1 MNPDRELLPLLLEFQ
16 KTETT
21 EHAIYSAL
29 ADRVRGPNGDILR
42 RIGEDEKR
50 HAEIWGKHTGV
61 TVTPSW
67 WKVRLFLLLAAIL
80 GVTFAIKLLERGE
93 EKAEKNYGRIAPHV
107 PEANL
112 ILLEETEHEASL
124 TALIDEE
131 RLQYMSSMI
140 LGLSDALV
148 ELTGAL
154 AGFTFALENGRIVA
168 LAGIITGVAA
178 ALSMSASEYLAQKTD
193 DGEKKPLK
201 AAFYT
206 GTAYLFTVFVL
217 VMPYFL
223 FSNPF
228 AALPVTILNGV
239 AIIFFF
245 TFYKSVVKDIPFR
258 RNFLEMLFI
267 SLGVAGISFFIG
279 FLARSLMGEAG

>member
-1 MNPDRELLPLLLEFQ
+1 MNPERDLLPLFLEFQ

-21 EHAIYSAL
+21 EYAIYSAL
-29 ADRVRGPNGDILR
+29 ADRVKGPNGDVLR
-42 RIGEDEKR
+42 RIGRDEKR
-50 HAEIWGKHTGV
+50 HSEIWAKHTGV
-61 TVTPSW
+61 TVSPSW
-67 WKVRLFLLLAAIL
+67 WKVRFFLFLAAIL

-93 EKAEKNYGRIAPHV
+93 EEAEKNYGLIAPHV

-112 ILLEETEHEASL
+112 ILLEETEHESSL

-131 RLQYMSSMI
+131 GLQYMSSMI
-140 LGLSDALV
+140 LGLNDALV

-154 AGFTFALENGRIVA
+154 AGFTFALDSGRIVA

-193 DGEKKPLK
+193 DGDKKPLK

-206 GTAYLFTVFVL
+206 GAAYLFTVFVL
-217 VMPYFL
+217 VLPYIL
-223 FSNPF
+223 LASPF
-228 AALPVTILNGV
+228 MALPVTILNGV

-279 FLARSLMGEAG
+279 FLARSVMGETG